1 MQLSRER
8 IIYLLEAWT
17 AESATEAEVAELQA
31 WVASAPDD
39 LLVQEHIQ
47 KLVTAYEPGKIPL
60 PYVNWEQLCQ
70 QILDNREQ
78 VIVRPFSYRKW
89 IAVAAV
95 FIAVIA
101 ATYFLV
107 FQKSPEENMAK
118 LTVPDDVSPPDK
130 TKATITLAD
139 GRVVYLDSAGSGQLA
154 QQGGVQLVKMPDGQ
168 IAYHLSAAQAGTA
181 TGEIIKELQYN
192 TLSNPR
198 GSIVIDMQLADGSRV
213 WLNAG
218 SSITYP
224 VAFTEAERRV
234 TISGEAYFEVAPD
247 KFKPFYVSKNTMEV
261 QVLGT
266 HFNVNA
272 YDDEPDIKVT
282 LLEGRVKVRS
292 NSGLDPESSGKQ
304 NNPVLLKPGQQA
316 AIHHS
321 SLIIN
326 NSVDIEQVM
335 AWKNG
340 KFSFNRAN
348 IQTVMRELSR
358 WYNIEIEYRGN
369 ITKDLFG
376 GDIQRN
382 LSLNRVLDFLKQSQV
397 HFEVSGSKVIVM
409 P

>member
-17 AESATEAEVAELQA
+17 AESATEVEIAELQA

-39 LLVQEHIQ
+39 LLVQDYIE
-47 KLVTAYEPGKIPL
+47 KLVTTHDAGKIPL
-60 PYVNWEQLCQ
+60 PHVNWEQLYQ

-107 FQKSPEENMAK
+107 FQKSPEQHVAK
-118 LTVPDDVSPPDK
+118 LTMPHDVPPPDK

-139 GRVVYLDSAGSGQLA
+139 GRVVYLDNTGSGQLA

-168 IAYHLSAAQAGTA
+168 IAYHLSAAQAGTT
-181 TGEIIKELQYN
+181 TGEVIKELQLN
-192 TLSNPR
+192 TLNNPR
-198 GSIVIDMQLADGSRV
+198 GSNVIDMQLADGSRV

-224 VAFTEAERRV
+224 VAFTGAVRRV

-247 KFKPFYVSKNTMEV
+247 KLKPFYVSKNTMEV

-272 YDDEPDIKVT
+272 YDDEPEIKVT
-282 LLEGRVKVRS
+282 LLEGAVKVS
-292 NSGLDPESSGKQ
+292 NNGDSRQ
-304 NNPVLLKPGQQA
+304 IQPGQQA
-316 AIHHS
+316 TIYHS
-321 SLIIN
+321 SASGRLIIN

-340 KFSFNRAN
+340 KFSFNRAD
-348 IQTVMRELSR
+348 IKTVMRELSR
-358 WYNIEIEYRGN
+358 WYNIEIEYQGH

-382 LSLNRVLDFLKQSQV
+382 LSLSRVLDFLKQSQV
-397 HFEVSGSKVIVM
+397 HFKVSGSKVIVM

>member
-218 SSITYP
+218 SSVTYP
-224 VAFTEAERRV
+224 VVFVGNERKV
-234 TISGEAYFEVAPD
+234 QITGEAYFEIAPD
-247 KFKPFYVSKNTMEV
+247 KTKPFKVSKGGVQV

-266 HFNVNA
+266 SFNVNA
-272 YDDEPDIKVT
+272 YDDEPGIKVT
-282 LLEGRVKVRS
+282 LLEGAVKIS
-292 NSGLDPESSGKQ
+292 NRGDSRQ
-304 NNPVLLKPGQQA
+304 IQPGQQA
-316 AIHHS
+316 TIHHS
-321 SLIIN
+321 SFLIN
-326 NSVDIEQVM
+326 NYVNIDQVM

-340 KFSFNRAN
+340 LFNFSGLSFNE
-348 IQTVMRELSR
+348 VMRQVSR
-358 WYNIEIEYRGN
+358 WY
-369 ITKDLFG
+369 
-376 GDIQRN
+376 DIKVVTDPSVPAIQLKGKMDQGVK
-382 LSLNRVLDFLKQSQV
+382 LSGFTRFLADYGLVTRLENKTLYINV
-397 HFEVSGSKVIVM
+397 K
-409 P
+409 